1 MVDGM
6 MPETLAGRLDAPT
19 FCPEKTVGSFLR
31 PMGFGQ
37 PVPVQYSAPEQVT
50 DTCCY
55 GGLEAGFF
63 RRKKHGGCV
72 LLNTLTS
79 EVLQR
84 TFLP

>member
-6 MPETLAGRLDAPT
+6 MPSTLAGLFVERT
-19 FCPEKTVGSFLR
+19 FCPENSCFGSFPR

-55 GGLEAGFF
+55 GGLEAGIFKL
-63 RRKKHGGCV
+63 KKHGGCV
-72 LLNTLTS
+72 
-79 EVLQR
+79 
-84 TFLP
+84 FY